1 MIGGVASVA
10 LESVSVVV
18 EGATLLENVDLNVPD
33 GRLVAVV
40 GPSGS
45 GKSTLLRAIAGL
57 VPLAGGRIRFDDA
70 DVTDTAPGGRDVAM
84 VFQEPALLTT
94 RRVRRNIAF
103 PLELRNELR
112 EAIRL
117 RVDAEVRAL
126 HIERLLDAWPSTLS
140 RGEEQLVQLARSL
153 VRVPRVLLLDEPFS
167 GLDEPRRRS
176 LRSDLAVLQQGYG
189 VTTFIATNDPADVAA
204 LATDVA
210 VIDTATSVPGRNGPG
225 HIAQVGSIDSVREQ
239 PASLDAA
246 NALGPTWTL
255 PVRIEADGPDSAWL
269 VAGADRSFRLRSWSP
284 AVRASAGDSV
294 TLGLR
299 TEHATVRSTGAH
311 AARVVR
317 VVPGA
322 VTEVTLDVAGHR
334 VSATLSGDNRPERD
348 DEVRFDLTSSWVF
361 DANGRRIA

>member
-1 MIGGVASVA
+1 MASVT
-10 LESVSVVV
+10 LESASVVV
-18 EGATLLENVDLNVPD
+18 DGAVLLDGIDLNVPD

-57 VPLAGGRIRFDDA
+57 VPLAGGLIRFDDV
-70 DVTDTAPGGRDVAM
+70 DVTNTSPGARDVAM
-84 VFQEPALLTT
+84 VFQDPALLTT
-94 RRVRRNIAF
+94 LRVRRNIAF

-189 VTTFIATNDPADVAA
+189 VTTFIATNDPVDVAA
-204 LATDVA
+204 LATDV
-210 VIDTATSVPGRNGPG
+210 VVLDTATSVPGRSGPG
-225 HIAQVGSIDSVREQ
+225 YVVQVGSVDSVRNQ
-239 PASLDAA
+239 PASLDSA
-246 NALGPTWTL
+246 NALGSTWTL
-255 PVRIEADGPDSAWL
+255 PVRVEADGPDAAWL
-269 VAGADRSFRLRSWSP
+269 VAGDDRSFRLRSWSP
-284 AVRASAGDSV
+284 AVRAVAGNDV
-294 TLGLR
+294 MLGFR
-299 TEHATVRSTGAH
+299 TEHASVRATGAH
-311 AARVVR
+311 PARVTR

-322 VTEVTLDVAGHR
+322 VTEVMLEVAGRR
-334 VSATLSGDNRPERD
+334 VSANTVDGDPVERD
-348 DEVRFDLTSSWVF
+348 DEVRFDLTSHWVF
-361 DANGRRIA
+361 DANGRRLA